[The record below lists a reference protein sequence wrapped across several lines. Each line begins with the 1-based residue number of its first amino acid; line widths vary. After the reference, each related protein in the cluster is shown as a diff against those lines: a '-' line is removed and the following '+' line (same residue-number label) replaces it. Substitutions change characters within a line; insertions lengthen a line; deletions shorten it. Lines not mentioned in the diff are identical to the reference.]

1 MTKEQMK
8 AKRRANR
15 RLKRQSEHQQR
26 MTEKHEAFLAK
37 AAEADRLELE
47 QLTRKNQYGKTD
59 LTAYYGILNAERPKH
74 LRVYGRFT

>member
-15 RLKRQSEHQQR
+15 RLKRQTEHQQR

-47 QLTRKNQYGKTD
+47 RLTKKNQYGKYLKD
-59 LTAYYGILNAERPKH
+59 VLDGKYVEQHQR
-74 LRVYGRFT
+74 GRTGDAR